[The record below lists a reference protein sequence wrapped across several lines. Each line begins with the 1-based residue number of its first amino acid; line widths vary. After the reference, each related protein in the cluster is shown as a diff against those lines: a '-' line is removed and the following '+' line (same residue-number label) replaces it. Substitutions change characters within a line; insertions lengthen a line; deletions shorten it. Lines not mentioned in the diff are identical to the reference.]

1 MRRRIIIVSLSFH
14 VALFVTMFAVGVWH
28 LDRVEA
34 GRLSVA
40 IGVPLPPPP
49 APAGGASPSKAP
61 SFTHKHVAHEPT
73 QPEPKHL
80 DTPATTPTEL
90 PGTGSGGG
98 SGSGAGSGDGS
109 ATGQCTENC
118 GPPDGTGSGAGSGSD
133 DHKKKTVFVPPT
145 VLKGLRVSGETQIH
159 PSDVV
164 KTSMLHDGHS
174 RVTAVFKVCVGVDG
188 RVDGVTQLKS
198 SGYPAYDQELLG
210 AIRAWVY
217 KPYKIG
223 GVAVPACGA
232 VTFSYEI
239 E

>member
-1 MRRRIIIVSLSFH
+1 MRRRIIIVSLTFH
-14 VALFVTMFAVGVWH
+14 VALFFTMFAVGIWH

-34 GRLSVA
+34 GRLTVSIA
-40 IGVPLPPPP
+40 APLPPPP
-49 APAGGASPSKAP
+49 APSGGSSPSKLP
-61 SFTHKHVAHEPT
+61 TITPKHIVHETT

-80 DTPATTPTEL
+80 EAPPAVPTEV

-98 SGSGAGSGDGS
+98 SGSGSGSGDGS

-118 GPPDGTGSGAGSGSD
+118 GPGDGSGSGQGSATVVV
-133 DHKKKTVFVPPT
+133 KKTTVFVPPK
-145 VLKGLRVSGETQIH
+145 VLVGLRVSGETQVH

-174 RVTAVFKVCVGVDG
+174 KVTAVFKVCVGADG
-188 RVDGVTQLKS
+188 NVDGVSQLKS
-198 SGYPAYDQELLG
+198 SGYPAYDQELLA

-217 KPYKIG
+217 KPYEIDG
-223 GVAVPACGA
+223 QRVPACGT
-232 VTFSYEI
+232 VTFAYEI